1 MHLGSLETTQ
11 EGRTLTHLSC
21 SPNFASITRYT
32 HAIKFEFLIYTKLIY
47 TVFALMKIQL
57 QSVDSKNQPKSLQ
70 LVIRNPG
77 L

>member
-1 MHLGSLETTQ
+1 MHLESLESTQ
-11 EGRTLTHLSC
+11 EGRTLTYLSC

-32 HAIKFEFLIYTKLIY
+32 HAIEFEFLIYTKLIY